1 MPAFCTFC
9 DRRFCNLHTQG
20 PHPASFAEEAVHPA
34 DSDAARSRAGVHVP
48 RPAARHAASFPGRAG
63 HCHHHVFHA
72 RAGAQCAHG
81 PTEGAA
87 LAPGGARRACK
98 GQGCMA
104 AQGSASQSE
113 QCCERALACAPG
125 LHTTCVESVCVYHCT
140 RALHSCNVYPSV
152 FLTCCDVDAGAMAA
166 RVPGRGTPAL
176 TCRPHAMDM
185 FLC

>member
-1 MPAFCTFC
+1 MHTSCSFC

-48 RPAARHAASFPGRAG
+48 RPAARHAASVPGRAG

-72 RAGAQCAHG
+72 RAGAQNAHG
-81 PTEGAA
+81 PTEGAV
-87 LAPGGARRACK
+87 LVPGGARGACK

-104 AQGSASQSE
+104 AQAARASQNSAASE
-113 QCCERALACAPG
+113 LSPVPQD
-125 LHTTCVESVCVYHCT
+125 LHTACVESVCVYHCT

-152 FLTCCDVDAGAMAA
+152 FLSCCDVDAGAMAA
-166 RVPGRGTPAL
+166 RVPGRGPPAL
-176 TCRPHAMDM
+176 TCRPHALDM